1 MARQDGVIKLT
12 GQMGDISFYKSKDGH
27 LVRQKGGIDGARIKN
42 DPAFARTRENG
53 IEFGRAGSA
62 SKLLRSA
69 FRMLIA
75 NVSDN
80 RMANRLTQLMVKV
93 IQADATN
100 TRGARNVIDGEA
112 TLLTGFEFNQ
122 NGRLDKTFFAP
133 YTFQIDRTSGALSI
147 AIPPFVPMNLTTTPP
162 GATHFKLVSG
172 AAVVDFEKGSFVNSH
187 ADSGEQVLSIVAV
200 PEIVLT
206 QTITPESTHPLFLA
220 FGIEFYQEVNGNR
233 YALRN
238 GAFNALALVGVDGG
252 V

>member
-62 SKLLRSA
+62 SKLLRTA
-69 FRMLIA
+69 LRMVIA
-75 NVSDN
+75 NVSDS
-80 RMANRLTQLMVKV
+80 RMTNRLTQLMVKV

-122 NGRLDKTFFAP
+122 NGRMDKTFFAP
-133 YTFQIDRTSGALSI
+133 YTFQIDRVTGTLQI
-147 AIPPFVPMNLTTTPP
+147 TIPSFVPTSMITAPP
-162 GATHFKLVSG
+162 GATHFRLISG
-172 AAVVDFEKGSFVNSH
+172 AAAVDFETGSFVSGH
-187 ADSGEQVLSIVAV
+187 ADSGERVISVEAV
-200 PEIVLT
+200 PEILLT
-206 QTITPESTHPLFLA
+206 QTVTPASQHPLFLA
-220 FGIEFYQEVNGNR
+220 FGIVFYQQVNGNL
-233 YALRN
+233 YPLRN

>member
-53 IEFGRAGSA
+53 IEFGRAGAA

-69 FRMLIA
+69 LRMLIA

-112 TLLTGFEFNQ
+112 MLLAGFEFNQ
-122 NGRLDKTFFAP
+122 NGQLNKTFFAP
-133 YTFQIDRTSGALSI
+133 YTFQIDRASGALRI
-147 AIPPFVPMNLTTTPP
+147 TIPPFVPMNLITAPP

-172 AAVVDFEKGSFVNSH
+172 AAEVDFEKGSFVNSH
-187 ADSGEQVLSIVAV
+187 ADSGEQILSIMAV

-206 QTITPESTHPLFLA
+206 QKVTPESTHPLFLA
-220 FGIEFYQEVNGNR
+220 FGIDFYQEVNGNR

-252 V
+252 E

>member
-12 GQMGDISFYKSKDGH
+12 GQMGGISFYKSKDGH
-27 LVRQKGGIDGARIKN
+27 LVRMKGGIDSDRIKN

-53 IEFGRAGSA
+53 AEFGRAGTA

-69 FRMLIA
+69 LRMLIA

-80 RMANRLTQLMVKV
+80 RMANRLTQVMMKV

-100 TRGARNVIDGEA
+100 TRGERNVIDGEA

-122 NGRLDKTFFAP
+122 NGQLDKTFFAP
-133 YTFQIDRTSGALSI
+133 YTYQMDRVSGSLTVSI
-147 AIPPFVPMNLTTTPP
+147 PAFVPANLITSPP

-172 AAVVDFEKGSFVNSH
+172 GAEVDFEQGTFVNGH
-187 ADSGEQVLSIVAV
+187 ADSGERVLSIEAV

-206 QTITPESTHPLFLA
+206 QAVTPQSTHPLFLV

-233 YALRN
+233 YPLRN
-238 GAFNALALVGVDGG
+238 GAFNALAIVGV